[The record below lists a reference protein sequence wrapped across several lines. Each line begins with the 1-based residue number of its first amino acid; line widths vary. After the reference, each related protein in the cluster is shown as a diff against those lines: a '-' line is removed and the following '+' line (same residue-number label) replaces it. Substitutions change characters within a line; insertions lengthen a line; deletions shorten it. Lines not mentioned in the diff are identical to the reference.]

1 MLIHRKNTHLHPD
14 CLLNFDKT
22 AIYTETGILIESVF
36 AAALVER
43 NNKTAD

>member
-1 MLIHRKNTHLHPD
+1 MLMHRKNTHLHHD

-36 AAALVER
+36 AALVER